1 MRSPGA
7 VQTLVWI
14 ALGGLAV
21 LFLKWRD
28 RDIER
33 EAARPVPVLLNSKV
47 FPGRL
52 DSLPKPFAK
61 LKSPFGTF
69 TPRRT
74 TAPAA
79 APAPIARPFKLRADP
94 GEKVEVSITA
104 YCLSGHTRSGTRTR
118 DGIVAADPRVFP
130 LNSEIDLIVGRDT
143 LGRFRVE
150 DTGLLIKGR
159 KLDVW
164 LEDCS
169 EARGFGRKRG
179 QATLVPKI
187 RR

>member
-1 MRSPGA
+1 MKSPGA

-21 LFLKWRD
+21 LFLNWRD
-28 RDIER
+28 RDLER
-33 EAARPVPVLLNSKV
+33 EATRPLPVLLNNKL

-52 DSLPKPFAK
+52 DTLPKPFAK

-69 TPRRT
+69 TPRRV
-74 TAPAA
+74 AV
-79 APAPIARPFKLRADP
+79 PAPVPRPFRLRADP
-94 GEKVEVSITA
+94 GERVDVVITA
-104 YCLSGHTRSGTRTR
+104 YCLGGRTRAGTRTR
-118 DGIVAADPRVFP
+118 DGVVAADPRVFP
-130 LNSEIDLIVGRDT
+130 INSEIDVMIGRDT

-159 KLDVW
+159 KLDIW

>member
-1 MRSPGA
+1 MRQPGA

-28 RDIER
+28 RDIEQ
-33 EAARPVPVLLNSKV
+33 EAAQPIPLLFDSAANVSK
-47 FPGRL
+47 L
-52 DSLPKPFAK
+52 DSLPKPFARMK
-61 LKSPFGTF
+61 APILL

-74 TAPAA
+74 ESA
-79 APAPIARPFKLRADP
+79 ARPLKLLAEP
-94 GEKVEVSITA
+94 GETVPVSITA
-104 YCLSGHTRSGTRTR
+104 YCLSGRTRTGTTVR

-130 LNSEIDLIVGRDT
+130 LNSEIDIIIGRDT

-159 KLDVW
+159 KIDLW
-164 LEDCS
+164 LADCG
-169 EARGFGRKRG
+169 EARSFGRKRG
-179 QATLVPKI
+179 SAKLVSKI

>member
-1 MRSPGA
+1 MRQPGA

-14 ALGGLAV
+14 ALGGVAF
-21 LFLKWRD
+21 LFLKWRNAEID
-28 RDIER
+28 Q
-33 EAARPVPVLLNSKV
+33 EARQPIPLLFDSSA

-52 DSLPKPFAK
+52 DTFPKPFSK
-61 LKSPFGTF
+61 LKAPIILA
-69 TPRRT
+69 PRRT
-74 TAPAA
+74 A
-79 APAPIARPFKLRADP
+79 APARPLKLKADP
-94 GEKVEVSITA
+94 GESVPVSVTA
-104 YCLSGHTRSGTRTR
+104 YCLPGRTRSGTAVR

-130 LNSEIDLIVGRDT
+130 LNSEIDIVIGRDT

-159 KLDVW
+159 KIDLW
-164 LEDCS
+164 LADCG

-179 QATLVPKI
+179 SATLVPKI

>member
-1 MRSPGA
+1 MRNQGA
-7 VQTLVWI
+7 VQTIVWI
-14 ALGGLAV
+14 ALGGVAI

-33 EAARPVPVLLNSKV
+33 EATRPIPVLLNNKL
-47 FPGRL
+47 FPGRI

-69 TPRRT
+69 TAAPRR
-74 TAPAA
+74 AVV
-79 APAPIARPFKLRADP
+79 APAPRPFKLRADP
-94 GEKVEVSITA
+94 GERVDVSITA

-130 LNSEIDLIVGRDT
+130 LNSEIDLVIGRDT

-159 KLDVW
+159 KLDIWV
-164 LEDCS
+164 EDCS

>member
-1 MRSPGA
+1 MRQPSA

-28 RDIER
+28 RDIEQ
-33 EAARPVPVLLNSKV
+33 EASQPIPLLFDSAAN
-47 FPGRL
+47 PARL
-52 DSLPKPFAK
+52 DSLPKPFSRMKAP
-61 LKSPFGTF
+61 LILV
-69 TPRRT
+69 PRRS
-74 TAPAA
+74 P
-79 APAPIARPFKLRADP
+79 APAPALKLRAEP
-94 GEKVEVSITA
+94 GETVPVSITA
-104 YCLSGHTRSGTRTR
+104 YCLGGRTRSGTAVR

-130 LNSEIDLIVGRDT
+130 LNSEIDIIIGRDT

-159 KLDVW
+159 KIDLW
-164 LEDCS
+164 LADCA
-169 EARGFGRKRG
+169 EARSFGRKRG
-179 QATLVPKI
+179 SAKLVSKI

>member
-1 MRSPGA
+1 MRQPGA
-7 VQTLVWI
+7 VQTIVWI
-14 ALGGLAV
+14 ALGGVAF

-28 RDIER
+28 RDIES
-33 EAARPVPVLLNSKV
+33 EAARPIPVLLDNRL

-52 DSLPKPFAK
+52 DTMPKPFAR
-61 LKSPFGTF
+61 LKSPFGTG
-69 TPRRT
+69 PRRLM
-74 TAPAA
+74 
-79 APAPIARPFKLRADP
+79 PAPSPRPLKLRADP
-94 GEKVEVSITA
+94 GEPVTVSITA
-104 YCLSGHTRSGTRTR
+104 YCLSGRTRLGTRVR
-118 DGIVAADPRVFP
+118 DGVVAADPRVFP
-130 LNSEIDLIVGRDT
+130 LNSEIDLIIGRDT

-169 EARGFGRKRG
+169 EARSFGRKRG